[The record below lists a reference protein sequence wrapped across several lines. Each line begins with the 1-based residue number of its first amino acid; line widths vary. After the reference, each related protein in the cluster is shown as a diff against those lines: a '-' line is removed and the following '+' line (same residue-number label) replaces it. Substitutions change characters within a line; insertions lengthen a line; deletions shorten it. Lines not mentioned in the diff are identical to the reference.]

1 MSPQNTQPLDYTD
14 LSNLYNKYF
23 SIGFL
28 GADINNKFALIS
40 LVCYITYKVRRKD
53 PDWTC
58 WNTLYKINKGSD
70 DFIKRLAIICE
81 DYLYGCSEFPTFGLE
96 DKQIP
101 TKIKELLD
109 NSLPF

>member
-40 LVCYITYKVRRKD
+40 LVCYITYKVRRK
-53 PDWTC
+53 
-58 WNTLYKINKGSD
+58 IG
-70 DFIKRLAIICE
+70 
-81 DYLYGCSEFPTFGLE
+81 
-96 DKQIP
+96 
-101 TKIKELLD
+101 
-109 NSLPF
+109 